1 MREIKPQEQRDIRP
15 PPALGA
21 DLSQMAFKA
30 STGAVPTTA
39 LSGQMLTLLNDRKGW
54 DRGATFARVLHAERS
69 SVPEDRLT
77 AKILECR
84 AALRD
89 AVRCFLLQP
98 RELTADEVAAVGSL
112 FRDAAAR
119 HLPIDRLARL
129 NPLAADL
136 VPLGA
141 RVPKEQRHSALS
153 VGTVPLI
160 AGIADALEAD
170 TPGVFAR
177 SGAEQPSKKAF
188 CALVTAQLFERT
200 YPIGSTMANEYFGGP
215 PRPGRHLTQFRDHE
229 RLAKAVL
236 KGSDWTSL
244 QQHLRGLTQALEDV
258 PADGS
263 AEPDEVAAYHLLRS
277 FFALADKIPIM
288 RSEERGRNHR
298 DLVAHAFGIVRTFA
312 DVRQLD
318 R

>member
-1 MREIKPQEQRDIRP
+1 
-15 PPALGA
+15 
-21 DLSQMAFKA
+21 
-30 STGAVPTTA
+30 
-39 LSGQMLTLLNDRKGW
+39 
-54 DRGATFARVLHAERS
+54 
-69 SVPEDRLT
+69 
-77 AKILECR
+77 LECR
-84 AALRD
+84 AAIRD
-89 AVRCFLLQP
+89 AVRCFLIQP
-98 RELTADEVAAVGSL
+98 KELSAEEVAAFGAL
-112 FRDAAAR
+112 FNEASAR

-129 NPLAADL
+129 NPLAAEL

-141 RVPKEQRHSALS
+141 RVPKEQRRLALK

-177 SGAEQPSKKAF
+177 SAAEQPSKKAF

-215 PRPGRHLTQFRDHE
+215 PRPGRHLTQYRDHE

-244 QQHLRGLTQALEDV
+244 QQHLRGLAQALEDV
-258 PADGS
+258 SADGS

-277 FFALADKIPIM
+277 FFALADKIPMM

-312 DVRQLD
+312 DVRQLG